1 MQPLHVR
8 EVREHELSLSLVSQE
23 SERSCGT
30 SNFPMDKAS
39 MPYHTCWQA
48 FKRTAAA
55 IGLSAEEKA
64 DIFHDTAARVYRL
77 GPTGKL

>member
-1 MQPLHVR
+1 
-8 EVREHELSLSLVSQE
+8 
-23 SERSCGT
+23 
-30 SNFPMDKAS
+30 MDKAS

-64 DIFHDTAARVYRL
+64 EIFHDTAARVYRL
-77 GPTGKL
+77 GPSGKL